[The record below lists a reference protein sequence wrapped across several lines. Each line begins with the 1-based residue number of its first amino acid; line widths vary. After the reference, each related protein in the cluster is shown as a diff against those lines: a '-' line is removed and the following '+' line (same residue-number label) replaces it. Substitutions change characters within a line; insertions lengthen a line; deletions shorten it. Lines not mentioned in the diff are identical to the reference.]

1 MSMLTWDEKYSVE
14 IAEIDRQHQKLF
26 GLLNELYEAMQEGK
40 AAEVV
45 GKVLDRVVDYT
56 VYHFAYEEKL
66 MRDAGY
72 PGDAAHREE
81 HAQLAAQAKDLA
93 RRLKARQ
100 GDVPVATLKFL
111 CDWLGR
117 HILGTDKKYAPFL
130 AAQGIH

>member
-1 MSMLTWDEKYSVE
+1 MSLLTWDEKYSVE

-26 GLLNELYEAMQEGK
+26 GLLDELYEAMQDGQ

-45 GKVLDRVVDYT
+45 GKVLDRVIDYT

-72 PGDAAHREE
+72 PDDAAHRAE
-81 HAQLAAQAKDLA
+81 HVELADQAKELA
-93 RRLKARQ
+93 RRLQARQ

-130 AAQGIH
+130 AAKGVH

>member
-14 IAEIDRQHQKLF
+14 IEEIDRQHQKLF
-26 GLLNELYEAMQEGK
+26 ALLNELYEAMQDGQ

-45 GKVLDRVVDYT
+45 GKVLDRVIDYT

-72 PGDAAHREE
+72 PDDDAHRAE
-81 HAQLAAQAKDLA
+81 HAELAQQAKELA
-93 RRLKARQ
+93 RRLQARQ
-100 GDVPVATLKFL
+100 GDVPMATLKFL

-130 AAQGIH
+130 AAKGVH

>member
-14 IAEIDRQHQKLF
+14 IAEIDRQHRKLF
-26 GLLNELYEAMQEGK
+26 GLLNELYEAMQDGQ
-40 AAEVV
+40 ATEVV

-56 VYHFAYEEKL
+56 VYHFGYEEKL
-66 MRDAGY
+66 MADAGY
-72 PGDAAHREE
+72 PDAVAHREE
-81 HAQLAAQAKDLA
+81 HARLAAQAKDLA
-93 RRLKARQ
+93 RRLQAGQ

-117 HILGTDKKYAPFL
+117 HILGTDKKYAPYL